1 MTVQELIRRAAVTA
15 EVLAED
21 GELGLAPDEAA
32 ELREAARSLAE
43 LEAYQPGIGW
53 DPCSTWTVA
62 DAGTAER
69 IAYDLRCGEWAASV
83 ASWLRYVAAWCAALG
98 LPEQAE
104 VLDAGGDWIT
114 TGAAV
119 SHQVLVD
126 LGDSLV
132 PDPATTPWWVWVL
145 GAALVL
151 R

>member
-1 MTVQELIRRAAVTA
+1 MTVHDLIRRGAATA

-21 GELGLAPDEAA
+21 GELGLTFEEAA
-32 ELREAARSLAE
+32 DLQEAARSLRE
-43 LEAYQPGIGW
+43 LQSYTPGVGW
-53 DPCSTWTVA
+53 AACSTWTVA
-62 DAGTAER
+62 DAGTVER

-83 ASWLRYVAAWCAALG
+83 ASWLRYVATWCATLG
-98 LPEQAE
+98 LPDQAE

-126 LGDSLV
+126 LGDALV
-132 PDPATTPWWVWVL
+132 PDASTTPWWVWAL
-145 GAALVL
+145 GAAVVL